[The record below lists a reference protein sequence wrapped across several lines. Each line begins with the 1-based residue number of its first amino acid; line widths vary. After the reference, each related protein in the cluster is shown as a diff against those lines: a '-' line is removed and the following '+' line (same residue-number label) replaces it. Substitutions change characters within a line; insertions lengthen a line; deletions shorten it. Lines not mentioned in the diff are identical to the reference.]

1 MSYNNQKKIYKI
13 NVDSFMPN
21 EDVWIK
27 NNELYVRSEET
38 EIAEKLQILV
48 DSLDKDS
55 GNLTEEDT
63 ENYLNEEREKYRKK
77 YITEISEIPKI
88 QGGGNKK
95 HKPKIC
101 EKKIIQGRERCI
113 YNIPGSKKKYV
124 KYKGEFITLKDF
136 VKKAKRG

>member
-1 MSYNNQKKIYKI
+1 MNDNNQKKIYKI
-13 NVDSFMPN
+13 NGELSMDN
-21 EDVWIK
+21 DKVWME
-27 NNELYVRSEET
+27 NNNFYVESEET
-38 EIAEKLQILV
+38 KIKEKLEILV

-55 GNLTEEDT
+55 GNLKEEDK
-63 ENYLNEEREKYRKK
+63 ENYLDEQRKIYRKN
-77 YITEISEIPKI
+77 YVIVT
-88 QGGGNKK
+88 QDGGNKK

-124 KYKGEFITLKDF
+124 KYKGEFITVKDF

>member
-38 EIAEKLQILV
+38 KITEN
-48 DSLDKDS
+48 LDNLLTALDNDS
-55 GNLTEEDT
+55 GDLEEGDK
-63 ENYLNEEREKYRKK
+63 EEYLNEQREIYRKK

-124 KYKGEFITLKDF
+124 KYKDEFITVKDF